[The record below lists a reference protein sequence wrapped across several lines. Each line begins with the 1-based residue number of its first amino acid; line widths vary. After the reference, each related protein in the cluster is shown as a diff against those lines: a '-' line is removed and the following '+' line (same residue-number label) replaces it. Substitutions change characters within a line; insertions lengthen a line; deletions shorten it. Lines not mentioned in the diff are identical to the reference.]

1 MYKNTYL
8 PKYKHRGISDEH
20 HCKDI
25 HASRSLYQEANEAN
39 EKKESANWERKK
51 RFESQETEKPKQKK
65 YGVLRNP
72 VKKIII

>member
-1 MYKNTYL
+1 MYKNMYL
-8 PKYKHRGISDEH
+8 PKYKHRGISDKH

-25 HASRSLYQEANEAN
+25 HASRSLYQEANETN
-39 EKKESANWERKK
+39 EENESANRKEK
-51 RFESQETEKPKQKK
+51 RFESQETENPKQKK